1 MSTLYQ
7 RLEIDKAASQ
17 AEIRQAYHRLAMKY
31 HPDRNPGDKAAEESF
46 KTVVSAFEILG
57 DPKARALYDLGR
69 INDQGRPQPRE
80 QQAFK
85 ADWIWEEA
93 RNIFD
98 DDALKWSRAARG
110 EAPPED
116 HEPPRGSEREAGQRG
131 WQHQAAEQTGA
142 DASAG
147 KDPAEAAASQEKQYR
162 LSIDFLE
169 ACLGTQKHVR
179 LPNKVE
185 YKITIPA
192 GVKSGQKLRV
202 KGAGENGKPFVV
214 KIAVEP
220 HRFFEREGD
229 DIMLDVPITPYESY
243 FGVEL
248 DIPTIHGPGKIT
260 VRPEA
265 MDGETVLLPNM
276 GVRRRGEVSG
286 GDQLV
291 TLKIV
296 MPDSWAAEARFA
308 MADWRKRA
316 PYNPR
321 RELMALMGS

>member
-7 RLEIDKAASQ
+7 RLEIDKTASQ

-46 KTVVSAFEILG
+46 KSVVSAFEILG

-69 INDQGRPQPRE
+69 INEQGRPQPRE

-110 EAPPED
+110 EAPPEGE
-116 HEPPRGSEREAGQRG
+116 EPGRSQGAEREHG
-131 WQHQAAEQTGA
+131 
-142 DASAG
+142 
-147 KDPAEAAASQEKQYR
+147 EAASHSDKAAGERDEAARTAEREKQYR
-162 LSIDFLE
+162 LAIDFME

-214 KIAVEP
+214 KITVEP

-248 DIPTIHGPGKIT
+248 DIPTIHGPSKIT

-276 GVRRRGEVSG
+276 GVRRKGEVSG

-308 MADWRKRA
+308 MTDWRKRA